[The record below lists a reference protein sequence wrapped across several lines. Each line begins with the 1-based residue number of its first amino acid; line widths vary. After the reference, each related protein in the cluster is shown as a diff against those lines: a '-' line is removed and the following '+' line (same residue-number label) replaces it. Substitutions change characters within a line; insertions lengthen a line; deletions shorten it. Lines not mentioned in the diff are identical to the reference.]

1 MIILQHLLP
10 LPGFLLL
17 SQNIYE
23 HFMMAVQSKP
33 LLLQIGGEEINL
45 LIPSMIAYLIGYVLM
60 QVSVQNYIFE
70 LCKKLVNQ

>member
-23 HFMMAVQSKP
+23 HFMMAVHSKP

-60 QVSVQNYIFE
+60 QVTTKHHY
-70 LCKKLVNQ
+70 